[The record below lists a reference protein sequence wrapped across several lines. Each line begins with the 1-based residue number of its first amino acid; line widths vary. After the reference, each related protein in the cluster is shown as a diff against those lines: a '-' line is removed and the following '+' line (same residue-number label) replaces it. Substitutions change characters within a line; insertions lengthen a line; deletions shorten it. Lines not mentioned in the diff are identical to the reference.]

1 LLRRD
6 RQQQGRGRTPLRLG
20 WWPWP
25 ALCRRPRPLYK
36 GPPLGR
42 RRGDQDRR
50 LKAGL
55 NVHHCLWGCRAEYLL
70 QQGQSG
76 RGRGRLLLRA
86 HEFRPLRRVQGPGV
100 AGRRTRRRERPLVS
114 PRPLASR
121 RCGLWPAGTEER
133 AVGLAGRGVGR
144 GGRYV

>member
-6 RQQQGRGRTPLRLG
+6 RQQQRLGRTPLG
-20 WWPWP
+20 WWWPWP

-36 GPPLGR
+36 RPPLGR

-55 NVHHCLWGCRAEYLL
+55 NVHHCLWGRRAEYLL
-70 QQGQSG
+70 QQGEGG
-76 RGRGRLLLRA
+76 RGGGRLLLRA
-86 HEFRPLRRVQGPGV
+86 HEFRPLRWVQGPCV
-100 AGRRTRRRERPLVS
+100 AGGRTRRQWGREGPLVS
-114 PRPLASR
+114 RPLASR
-121 RCGLWPAGTEER
+121 RCGLWPART
-133 AVGLAGRGVGR
+133 VGLAGRG